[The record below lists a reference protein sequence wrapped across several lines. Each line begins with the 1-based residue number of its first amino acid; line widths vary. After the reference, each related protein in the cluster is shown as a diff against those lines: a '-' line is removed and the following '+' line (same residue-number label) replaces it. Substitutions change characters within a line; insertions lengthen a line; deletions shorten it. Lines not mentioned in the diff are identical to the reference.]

1 MMHPVDVL
9 ILQMVAT
16 RASAEAL
23 AHQVTAMINSLQQMK
38 EDTPAA
44 TTDVPAPTV
53 PASPPVSEP
62 DEVEGCTHPSNERY
76 PCARMGYPNAYMCRV
91 CGEEVLQ

>member
-1 MMHPVDVL
+1 MDSVNLL

-23 AHQVTAMINSLQQMK
+23 ATQITAMINSIQQV
-38 EDTPAA
+38 PAPA
-44 TTDVPAPTV
+44 PAPTV
-53 PASPPVSEP
+53 PPMSSPEMADSAALC
-62 DEVEGCTHPSNERY
+62 DHPANERY

-91 CGEEVLQ
+91 CGEEVLAP